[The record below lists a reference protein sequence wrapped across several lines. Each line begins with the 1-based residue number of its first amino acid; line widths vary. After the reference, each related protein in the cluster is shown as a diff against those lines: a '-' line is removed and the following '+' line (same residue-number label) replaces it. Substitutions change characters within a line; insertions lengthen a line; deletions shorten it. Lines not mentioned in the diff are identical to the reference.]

1 MARRHGPKP
10 PGSQPGKVAGATC
23 RKEVKHMYSKISIK
37 IGATTI
43 HLKTLDHDTIYRF
56 LVDHGYT
63 HCDAA
68 EVADWAEL
76 AAIGE
81 EYDLPGAE
89 IVIEE

>member
-1 MARRHGPKP
+1 
-10 PGSQPGKVAGATC
+10 
-23 RKEVKHMYSKISIK
+23 MYGTISIR
-37 IGATTI
+37 IGAVTTRF
-43 HLKTLDHDTIYRF
+43 KTLDHDAIYCLLIDR
-56 LVDHGYT
+56 GYA

-76 AAIGE
+76 ASVGE

>member
-1 MARRHGPKP
+1 
-10 PGSQPGKVAGATC
+10 
-23 RKEVKHMYSKISIK
+23 MYSKISIK
-37 IGATTI
+37 IGTT
-43 HLKTLDHDTIYRF
+43 TFYFGSLDHYAIYDF
-56 LVDHGYT
+56 LVDRGYT

-81 EYDLPGAE
+81 VYDLPGAE